1 MERNE
6 VRGNFRYDWC
16 IDMFPL
22 IQIQKMFPADLRFL
36 VNKHIP
42 GSKITYIAKLLP
54 KAT

>member
-22 IQIQKMFPADLRFL
+22 IQIQKMFPADLFL
-36 VNKHIP
+36 FP
-42 GSKITYIAKLLP
+42 LKINVDVLII
-54 KAT
+54 